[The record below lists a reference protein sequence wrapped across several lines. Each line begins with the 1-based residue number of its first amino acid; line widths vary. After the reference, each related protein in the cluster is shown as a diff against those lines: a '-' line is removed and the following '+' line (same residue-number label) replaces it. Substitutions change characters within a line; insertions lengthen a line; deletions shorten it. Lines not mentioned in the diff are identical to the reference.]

1 MNLPDFSLSQDESI
15 INNRMSTDTLATPE
29 TETPASDAYLYMT
42 PTDPVFL
49 LLRRGA
55 DAPAGPY
62 SQEDLLTFLR
72 NGEINRRD
80 FVYYDG
86 MKDWATMDE
95 VFDIQE
101 QLSHFVDDG
110 QNKVRV
116 GEVYRAVSEVLANG
130 EEIFYIG
137 IQEKAGLLSKAKLSV
152 ILTNR
157 QMLTLAQIRSGHEI
171 ESHPW
176 SSIQNTLI
184 RDDGKGIGTFSA
196 ILNSGKRIDV
206 SHIPVAQTHRLF
218 QLAQELADDVGS
230 PE

>member
-1 MNLPDFSLSQDESI
+1 
-15 INNRMSTDTLATPE
+15 
-29 TETPASDAYLYMT
+29 
-42 PTDPVFL
+42 
-49 LLRRGA
+49 
-55 DAPAGPY
+55 
-62 SQEDLLTFLR
+62 
-72 NGEINRRD
+72 
-80 FVYYDG
+80 
-86 MKDWATMDE
+86 MDE

-157 QMLTLAQIRSGHEI
+157 QMLTLTQIRSGHEI

-218 QLAQELADDVGS
+218 QLAQELAEMSAPPSNG
-230 PE
+230 